1 MPLEKPT
8 EVEADTPAPESQVEG
23 FTLSPEEYAEKL
35 ESIKLEAASLT
46 SPFAECTIE
55 TGVAGQHSF
64 IDASQKQDIRMIFQF
79 YKELEVP
86 NTSAC
91 LLVPECPNAQ

>member
-23 FTLSPEEYAEKL
+23 FTLSPDEYAEKL

-46 SPFAECTIE
+46 SPFAECT
-55 TGVAGQHSF
+55 
-64 IDASQKQDIRMIFQF
+64 M
-79 YKELEVP
+79 
-86 NTSAC
+86 
-91 LLVPECPNAQ
+91 